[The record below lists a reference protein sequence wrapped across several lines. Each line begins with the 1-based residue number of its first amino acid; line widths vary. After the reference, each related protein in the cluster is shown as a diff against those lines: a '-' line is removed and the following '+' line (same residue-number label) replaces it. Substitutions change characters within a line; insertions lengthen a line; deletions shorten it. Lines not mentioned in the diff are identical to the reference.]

1 MAAHARAAYTGGG
14 TQCLRIGSDAYAS
27 YRHRCRESDDD
38 RENMGRTTFA
48 AFHSDLCP
56 GKGKGD
62 IKHPGR
68 SMGFARD
75 RLNVCTRLKG
85 ADIGAIPAGGIW
97 IRFVDRA
104 RVTYAA
110 LVSS

>member
-27 YRHRCRESDDD
+27 YRHRRRESDDD

-56 GKGKGD
+56 GHGKSN

-75 RLNVCTRLKG
+75 CLNLRAEFKG
-85 ADIGAIPAGGIW
+85 PNVGAIPARSVGD
-97 IRFVDRA
+97 RFVDRA
-104 RVTYAA
+104 SVAYSA
-110 LVSS
+110 L